1 MERQQSCNRAQ
12 VNINIHP
19 LIERFAF
26 PDKDG
31 VPFDKVRI
39 QCLCERE
46 DDVPEIKYN
55 P

>member
-1 MERQQSCNRAQ
+1 MGREQSCNKMQ
-12 VNINIHP
+12 VNANTHP

-39 QCLCERE
+39 QRL
-46 DDVPEIKYN
+46 
-55 P
+55 